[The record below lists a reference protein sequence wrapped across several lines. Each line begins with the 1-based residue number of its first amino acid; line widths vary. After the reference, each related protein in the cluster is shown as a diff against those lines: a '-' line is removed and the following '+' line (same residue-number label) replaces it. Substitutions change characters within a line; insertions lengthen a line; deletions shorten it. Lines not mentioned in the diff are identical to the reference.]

1 MTAACLDATQFFGQ
15 RKYDRCRR
23 CCVYDSSRYRT
34 DSTKN
39 EALGDTDDV
48 DITLGTPYVR
58 CAKGE
63 TTCDSHAPQAIA
75 IFPVLQ
81 FHTTNSP
88 GVTTLRPCRPD
99 SGL

>member
-1 MTAACLDATQFFGQ
+1 M
-15 RKYDRCRR
+15 
-23 CCVYDSSRYRT
+23 

-58 CAKGE
+58 CAKSE

-81 FHTTNSP
+81 FHTTNNP

-99 SGL
+99 SGLWIARIRRSCNRLVVQLEETRWIK